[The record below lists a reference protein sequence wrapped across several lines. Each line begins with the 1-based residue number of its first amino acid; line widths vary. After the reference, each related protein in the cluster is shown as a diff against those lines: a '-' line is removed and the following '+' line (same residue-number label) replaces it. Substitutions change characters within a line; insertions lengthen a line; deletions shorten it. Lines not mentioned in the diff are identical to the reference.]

1 MGEPPVNLAVTDVRL
16 TPILVAD
23 PPLLNTQGV
32 HQPYTPRLIVEVVT
46 ADGITGLGETY
57 GDTKYLELAR
67 PFAAELIGHQVTDV
81 NALFTIADEVAV
93 DQSRVSGQVDVGG
106 LRGVQ
111 TADKLR
117 LSVVSAFEV
126 ACLDALGK
134 ALGLPV
140 HALLGGK
147 VRDAVEYSAYLFYK
161 WAGHPEGVPAEKD
174 DWGAAL
180 DPAGV
185 VEQARKFKER
195 YGFTSFKLKGG
206 VFPPDEEI
214 AAVRALAEAFPGHP
228 LRLDPNGAWS
238 VATSLKVAKELA
250 DVLEYLEDPALGT
263 PAMAE
268 VAAGTDVPLAT
279 NMCVTTFA
287 EIKEA
292 FTKDAVQVVLS
303 DHHYWGGLR
312 NTQQLA
318 AICRTFGVG
327 VSMHS
332 NTHLGISL
340 AAMTQVA
347 STVPGLHHA
356 CDSHYPWQSEDVLTE
371 RLVFDGGK
379 VTVSDAPGLGVELDR
394 DRLALLH
401 RRWLD
406 DDGTLRDRDDA
417 AAMRVADPQ
426 WRTPSV
432 PRW

>member
-1 MGEPPVNLAVTDVRL
+1 MNLTITDVRL

-32 HQPYTPRLIVEVVT
+32 HQPYTPRLIVEVET
-46 ADGITGLGETY
+46 ADGVVGVGETY

-67 PFAAELIGHQVTDV
+67 PFAAKLIGRQAGDL
-81 NALFTIADEVAV
+81 NGLFAVADQVAV
-93 DQSRVSGQVDVGG
+93 DSSRVSGQVDVGG

-117 LSVVSAFEV
+117 LSVVSGFEV

-134 ALGLPV
+134 SLGLPV

-147 VRDAVEYSAYLFYK
+147 VRDAVDYSAYLFYK
-161 WAGHPEGVPAEKD
+161 WASHPEGVASEKD

-185 VEQARKFKER
+185 VEQARLFTER

-238 VATSLKVAKELA
+238 VATSLRVARELG

-263 PAMAE
+263 AAMAE
-268 VAAGTDVPLAT
+268 VSAGTDVPLAT

-292 FTKDAVQVVLS
+292 FARDAVQVVLS

-340 AAMTQVA
+340 AAMTHVA
-347 STVPGLHHA
+347 STVPNLHHA

-371 RLVFDGGK
+371 RLVFEDGA
-379 VTVSDAPGLGVELDR
+379 VRVSDEPGLGVALDR
-394 DRLALLH
+394 EKVEFLH

-406 DDGTLRDRDDA
+406 DDGSLRERDDA
-417 AAMRVADPQ
+417 AAMRVAEPG
-426 WRTPSV
+426 WETPVV

>member
-1 MGEPPVNLAVTDVRL
+1 VNLAVTDVRL
-16 TPILVAD
+16 TPILIAD

-46 ADGITGLGETY
+46 ADGVTGVGETY

-67 PFAAELIGHQVTDV
+67 PIAARLPGRQVSDL
-81 NALFTIADEVAV
+81 NGLFTLADQVAV
-93 DQSRVSGQVDVGG
+93 AASRVSGQVDVGG

-117 LSVVSAFEV
+117 LSVVSGFEV

-134 ALGLPV
+134 SLGLPV

-161 WAGHPEGVPAEKD
+161 WARHPEGVPGEPD
-174 DWGAAL
+174 DWGEAV

-185 VEQARKFKER
+185 VEQARRFTER

-206 VFPPDEEI
+206 VFPPEQET
-214 AAVRALAEAFPGHP
+214 AAVRALAEAFPGRP

-238 VATSLKVAKELA
+238 VETSLRVAAELG

-268 VAAGTDVPLAT
+268 VAARTGVPLAT

-287 EIKEA
+287 EIEEA
-292 FTKDAVQVVLS
+292 FTRGAVQVVLS

-312 NTQQLA
+312 NTQHLA
-318 AICRTFGVG
+318 AVCRAFGVG

-340 AAMTQVA
+340 AAMTHVA

-379 VTVSDAPGLGVELDR
+379 VAVSDAPGLGVRLDR
-394 DRLALLH
+394 DRLAFLH

-406 DDGTLRDRDDA
+406 DDGTYRDRDDA
-417 AAMRVADPQ
+417 AAMRAADPS
-426 WRTPSV
+426 WTTPAV

>member
-1 MGEPPVNLAVTDVRL
+1 MNLTITDVRL

-46 ADGITGLGETY
+46 ADGVTGVGETY

-67 PFAAELIGHQVTDV
+67 PFARKLIGRQVSDL
-81 NALFTIADEVAV
+81 NGLFVVADEVAV
-93 DQSRVSGQVDVGG
+93 DRSRVSAQVDVGG

-117 LSVVSAFEV
+117 LSVVSGFEA
-126 ACLDALGK
+126 ACLDALGR

-161 WAGHPEGVPAEKD
+161 WADHPEGVRAQKD
-174 DWGAAL
+174 DWGAAV

-185 VEQARKFKER
+185 VEQARRFKER

-214 AAVRALAEAFPGHP
+214 AAVRALARAFPGHP

-238 VATSLKVAKELA
+238 VETSLKVARELG
-250 DVLEYLEDPALGT
+250 DVLEYLEDPTLGT
-263 PAMAE
+263 AGMAE
-268 VAAGTDVPLAT
+268 VAARTGVPLAT

-292 FTKDAVQVVLS
+292 FTTDAVQVVLS

-312 NTQQLA
+312 GTQQLA

-340 AAMTQVA
+340 AAMTHVA
-347 STVPGLHHA
+347 STVPNLHHA

-371 RLVFDGGK
+371 RLTFEDGR
-379 VTVSDAPGLGVELDR
+379 VAVPDAPGLGVELDR
-394 DRLALLH
+394 DRLAELH
-401 RRWLD
+401 RRWLE
-406 DDGTLRDRDDA
+406 DDGSLRDRDDA
-417 AAMRVADPQ
+417 AAMRVAEPG
-426 WRTPSV
+426 WATPAM

>member
-1 MGEPPVNLAVTDVRL
+1 VNLTITDVRL

-32 HQPYTPRLIVEVVT
+32 HQPYTPRLIVEVET
-46 ADGITGLGETY
+46 ADGIVGVGETY

-67 PFAAELIGHQVTDV
+67 PFAAGLVGREVSDANG
-81 NALFTIADEVAV
+81 LFTLADRVTV
-93 DQSRVSGQVDVGG
+93 DSSRVSGQVDVGG

-117 LSVVSAFEV
+117 LSVVSGFEV

-147 VRDAVEYSAYLFYK
+147 VRDAVDYSAYLFYK
-161 WAGHPEGVPAEKD
+161 WAAHPEGVASEKD

-185 VEQARKFKER
+185 VEQARLFTER

-238 VATSLKVAKELA
+238 VATSLKVARELG

-263 PAMAE
+263 AAMAE
-268 VAAGTDVPLAT
+268 VSAGTDVPLAT

-292 FTKDAVQVVLS
+292 FARDAVQVVLS

-347 STVPGLHHA
+347 ATVPNLHHA

-371 RLVFDGGK
+371 RLVFEDGA
-379 VTVSDAPGLGVELDR
+379 VRVSDAPGLGVELDR
-394 DRLALLH
+394 EKVEFLH

-406 DDGTLRDRDDA
+406 DDGTLRERDDA
-417 AAMRVADPQ
+417 AAMRVAEPDWTVPA
-426 WRTPSV
+426 V

>member
-1 MGEPPVNLAVTDVRL
+1 MTEIRDLTITEVRL

-46 ADGITGLGETY
+46 ADGTTGVGETY

-67 PFAAELIGHQVTDV
+67 PFAQKLVGRQVSDL
-81 NALFTIADEVAV
+81 NGLFVLADEVAV
-93 DQSRVSGQVDVGG
+93 DGARVSGQVDVGG

-117 LSVVSAFEV
+117 LSVVSGFEV

-147 VRDAVEYSAYLFYK
+147 VRDTVEYSAYLFYK
-161 WAGHPEGVPAEKD
+161 WADHPEGVVSERD
-174 DWGAAL
+174 DWDAAL

-185 VEQARKFKER
+185 VEQARRFKER

-206 VFPPDEEI
+206 VFPPDEEV
-214 AAVRALAEAFPGHP
+214 AAIRALAGAFPGHP

-238 VATSLKVAKELA
+238 VETSLKVADALG

-268 VAAGTDVPLAT
+268 VAARTSVPLAT

-287 EIKEA
+287 EIEEA
-292 FTKDAVQVVLS
+292 FTQGAVQVVLS

-312 NTQQLA
+312 NTRELA

-340 AAMTQVA
+340 AAMTHVA

-356 CDSHYPWQSEDVLTE
+356 CDSHYPWQSEDVLTA
-371 RLVFDGGK
+371 RLTFEDGA
-379 VTVSDAPGLGVELDR
+379 VRVSDAPGLGVELDR
-394 DRLALLH
+394 DRLEFLH

-406 DDGTLRDRDDA
+406 DDGSLRDRDDA
-417 AAMRVADPQ
+417 AAMRVAEPG
-426 WRTPSV
+426 WVTPAV

>member
-1 MGEPPVNLAVTDVRL
+1 VNLTITDVRL

-32 HQPYTPRLIVEVVT
+32 HQPYTPRLIVEVET
-46 ADGITGLGETY
+46 ADGVVGVGETY

-67 PFAAELIGHQVTDV
+67 PFAAKLIGRQASDL
-81 NALFTIADEVAV
+81 NGLFTVADQVAV
-93 DQSRVSGQVDVGG
+93 DSSRVSGQVDVGG

-117 LSVVSAFEV
+117 LSVVSGFEV

-140 HALLGGK
+140 HTLLGGK
-147 VRDAVEYSAYLFYK
+147 VRDAVDYSAYLFYK
-161 WAGHPEGVPAEKD
+161 WASHPEGVASEKD

-185 VEQARKFKER
+185 VEQARLFTER

-214 AAVRALAEAFPGHP
+214 AAVRALADAFPGLP

-238 VATSLKVAKELA
+238 VATSLRVARELGG
-250 DVLEYLEDPALGT
+250 VLEYLEDPALGT
-263 PAMAE
+263 AAMAE
-268 VAAGTDVPLAT
+268 VSAGTDVPLAT

-292 FTKDAVQVVLS
+292 FARDAVQVVLS

-340 AAMTQVA
+340 AAMTHVA
-347 STVPGLHHA
+347 STVPNLHHA

-371 RLVFDGGK
+371 RLVFEDGA
-379 VTVSDAPGLGVELDR
+379 VRVSDEPGLGVALDR
-394 DRLALLH
+394 EKVEFLH

-406 DDGTLRDRDDA
+406 DDGSLRERDDA
-417 AAMRVADPQ
+417 AAMRVAEPG
-426 WRTPSV
+426 WETPAV

>member
-1 MGEPPVNLAVTDVRL
+1 MNLTVTDVRL

-32 HQPYTPRLIVEVVT
+32 HQPYTPRLIVEVET
-46 ADGITGLGETY
+46 ADGVTGVGETY
-57 GDTKYLELAR
+57 GDTKYLEPAR
-67 PFAAELIGHQVTDV
+67 PFARKLVGREVTDL
-81 NALFTIADEVAV
+81 NGLFAVADEVAV
-93 DQSRVSGQVDVGG
+93 DRSRVSGQADVGG

-117 LSVVSAFEV
+117 LSVVSGFEV

-161 WAGHPEGVPAEKD
+161 WAAHPEGVRAEKD
-174 DWGAAL
+174 DWGAAV

-185 VEQARKFKER
+185 VEQARRFKES

-238 VATSLKVAKELA
+238 VETSLRVARELG
-250 DVLEYLEDPALGT
+250 DVLEYLEDPTLGT
-263 PAMAE
+263 AGMAE
-268 VAAGTDVPLAT
+268 VAARTGVPLAT

-292 FTKDAVQVVLS
+292 FTEDAVQVVLA

-312 NTQQLA
+312 NTRQLA

-340 AAMTQVA
+340 AAMTHVA
-347 STVPGLHHA
+347 STVPDLHHA

-371 RLVFDGGK
+371 RLTFEGGK
-379 VTVSDAPGLGVELDR
+379 VAVPDGPGLGVELDR
-394 DRLALLH
+394 TRLAELH
-401 RRWLD
+401 SRWLD
-406 DDGTLRDRDDA
+406 DDGSLRDRDDA
-417 AAMRVADPQ
+417 AAMRIAEPGWVTPQ
-426 WRTPSV
+426 V